1 MRGDERHKLE
11 TDALI
16 LRVERTMDWA
26 QANRRSL
33 VTIVAAT
40 VGLGLL
46 VGGFLVNR
54 GNRKDAARTR
64 LGFLTAEI
72 QRATG
77 GEESQRGPCEVSL
90 SELERLAESE
100 GNSFEGRTARYYAGI
115 CQRALGEY
123 EEAAASFEQ
132 ARGRNDLL
140 GDLATLS
147 LASVQRT
154 SGKGEEAALAYR
166 SLLDGGGELPL
177 DPVLF
182 ELGVL
187 EEEQGRPE
195 SAGELYERI
204 VEEFPASAFR
214 ELAEARKERLPRRE
228 QSPRREQTPDPSR

>member
-1 MRGDERHKLE
+1 MRGEERHKLE

-16 LRVERTMDWA
+16 LRVERAVDWA

-40 VGLGLL
+40 LGLAL
-46 VGGFLVNR
+46 LAGGFLVNR
-54 GNRKDAARTR
+54 GNRKEAARTR
-64 LGFLTAEI
+64 LGVLTAQI
-72 QRATG
+72 QQVTG
-77 GEESQRGPCEVSL
+77 GQEAQRGPCEASL

-100 GNSFEGRTARYYAGI
+100 GNSLEGRTARYYAGI
-115 CQRALGEY
+115 CQRALGDY
-123 EEAAASFEQ
+123 DEAAASFEQ

-140 GDLATLS
+140 GELATLS
-147 LASVQRT
+147 LAGVQRT
-154 SGKGEEAALAYR
+154 TGKGEEAAFAYR

-195 SAGELYERI
+195 AAIELYERI
-204 VEEFPASAFR
+204 VEEYPASAFR
-214 ELAEARKERLPRRE
+214 DLAETRKERLPRRE
-228 QSPRREQTPDPSR
+228 QTPDLSR